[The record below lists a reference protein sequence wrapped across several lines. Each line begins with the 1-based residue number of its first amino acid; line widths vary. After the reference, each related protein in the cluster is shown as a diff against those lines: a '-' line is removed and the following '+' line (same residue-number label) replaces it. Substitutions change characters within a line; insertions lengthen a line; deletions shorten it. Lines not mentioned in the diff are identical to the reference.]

1 MRQPPN
7 GLLWDRPQAL
17 LDGVVRHI
25 ERVVVGKRET
35 IEQVL
40 VAMLAGGHVLL
51 EDVPGVGKTL
61 LAKTT
66 AATLGC
72 TFRRIQ
78 CTPDVLPSD
87 ITGVSMYRKSTEQFE
102 FRPGPIMANVV
113 LADELNRTS
122 PKTQSALLEAMEERH
137 ITVDG
142 ETMPLPD
149 PFLVIATQN
158 PLGFEGAYALPEAQ
172 LDRFLLKLRL
182 GYPTADEETS
192 LLGRVFGAGSSSS
205 AKDVRPMLLVEE
217 LRELQRQA
225 ASVHVDEPVKRY
237 IVALVHATR
246 RAPELALGASP
257 RASLALMRASQ
268 SLAMLRG
275 RTYVVPDDCR
285 ELALP
290 VLAHR
295 LSVRPEAE
303 FAGHTSESVA
313 ARLVRETP
321 VPSAPAPKLG
331 GAG

>member
-35 IEQVL
+35 IERIL
-40 VAMLAGGHVLL
+40 VAMLSGGHVLL

-72 TFRRIQ
+72 SFRRIQ

-87 ITGVSMYRKSTEQFE
+87 ITGVSMYRKSTETFE

-142 ETMPLPD
+142 ETLLLPD

-182 GYPTADEETS
+182 GYPSAEEETS
-192 LLGRVFGAGSSSS
+192 LLGRTGGGSGGASY
-205 AKDVRPMLLVEE
+205 KEVRPLLLVEE

-225 ASVHVDEPVKRY
+225 AQVHVDEPVKRY

-246 RAPELALGASP
+246 RMPELALGASP

-268 SLAMLRG
+268 ALAMLRG
-275 RTYVVPDDCR
+275 RPYVVPDDCR

-290 VLAHR
+290 ALAHR
-295 LSVRPEAE
+295 LVVQPEASY
-303 FAGHTSESVA
+303 AGYTAESIVE
-313 ARLVRETP
+313 RLVRETP
-321 VPSAPAPKLG
+321 VPSAPAPRLG